1 MSWMYNNCG
10 EAQHERMKERE
21 GRKGEGER
29 ERDGSEGVVSIFS
42 SDKIPKTS
50 SSEVIKLDS
59 KQKGRTSV
67 RPFAIRLHSERV
79 DNGFCMESVQ
89 QAQAGDPKK

>member
-1 MSWMYNNCG
+1 MYNNCG

-29 ERDGSEGVVSIFS
+29 DGARGRVSIFS

-59 KQKGRTSV
+59 KQRGRT
-67 RPFAIRLHSERV
+67 RV
-79 DNGFCMESVQ
+79 TG
-89 QAQAGDPKK
+89 